1 LIDSELTNPSDNVV
15 LALDLGG
22 TNARFTAV
30 RRDGEILA
38 RVRVPT
44 PGHGSTAA
52 MLDTIAGGFEQLR
65 SGMSAELLP
74 IAVAAA
80 VPATISSATGVLEQ
94 LPNVPALEGVDL
106 RAVLSERLGLK
117 AVLENDATAATLGEH
132 WMGASKG
139 IDNVIGVTLG
149 TGVGGGLIIDGK
161 AYRGKDGTA
170 GEIGHVCVEPEGHP
184 CGCGSRGCVEQYSS
198 GTAIVRMA
206 LEAGI
211 DADTPL
217 KVYELAKQGDERAIL
232 VFVKMGRYLGIAF
245 SGLVNVLNPDAIV
258 IGGGVSAGWDMFIEH
273 VRREVNERAFRDPAE
288 RVNIVRA
295 SLGEDA
301 GVLGAALVAFE
312 RAA

>member
-1 LIDSELTNPSDNVV
+1 MDNIA

-22 TNARFTAV
+22 TNARFAAV

-44 PGHGSTAA
+44 PTDGSTAA

-65 SGMSAELLP
+65 SRISNELVP

-80 VPATISSATGVLEQ
+80 VPATISSETGVLGQ

-106 RAVLSERLGLK
+106 RAVLSERLGLT
-117 AVLENDATAATLGEH
+117 AVLENDATAATIGEH

-139 IDNVIGVTLG
+139 IDNVVGVTLG
-149 TGVGGGLIIDGK
+149 TGVGGGLIIEGK

-206 LEAGI
+206 VEAGI

-217 KVYELAKQGDERAIL
+217 KVYDLAKQGDGRAIS
-232 VFVKMGRYLGIAF
+232 VFVKMGTYLGIAF
-245 SGLVNVLNPDAIV
+245 SGLVNVLNPDTIV
-258 IGGGVSAGWDMFIEH
+258 IGGGVSAGWDLFIER
-273 VRREVNERAFRDPAE
+273 VRHEVNERAFREPAE